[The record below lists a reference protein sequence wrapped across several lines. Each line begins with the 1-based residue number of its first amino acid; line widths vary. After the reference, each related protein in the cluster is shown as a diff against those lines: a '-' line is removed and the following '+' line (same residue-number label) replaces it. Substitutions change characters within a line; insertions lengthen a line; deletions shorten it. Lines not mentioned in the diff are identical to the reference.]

1 MYIET
6 ITKDLEKL
14 EMGSFKTPCHPCMRG
29 TEYDVQ
35 HHSEVTTASTYP
47 VPMPSDIIPIE
58 PANVYID
65 GKSVFHS
72 VEEFIAELFKP
83 TLDYVPDRILKSGPA
98 TIVFWKDGTKTIVKL
113 AADEPDNEYT
123 AFCCAL
129 SKKVLGNNNT
139 IKKIIKQKTKHQE
152 K

>member
-1 MYIET
+1 M
-6 ITKDLEKL
+6 DLENI
-14 EMGSFKTPCHPCMRG
+14 TG
-29 TEYDVQ
+29 TGYIPESTVA
-35 HHSEVTTASTYP
+35 TASTYP
-47 VPMPSDIIPIE
+47 MVANNPPS
-58 PANVYID
+58 VQID

-98 TIVFWKDGTKTIVKL
+98 TIVFWKDGTKTIVKR